1 MFWKTAIIVCELFNW
16 KVILP
21 IHRNFIDTFKKVS
34 HLLHWLLDLRSFYK
48 KLHVVHEHC
57 MLQSYVFVIYGLKT
71 NCSQYAQENPQ
82 YLPMNLFNQLSK
94 SRAILML
101 WLFIYI
107 TRYQVIHK
115 LLAKKYSVRIYP
127 SSNEAKKKLN
137 CET

>member
-1 MFWKTAIIVCELFNW
+1 MLYMNTAF
-16 KVILP
+16 
-21 IHRNFIDTFKKVS
+21 
-34 HLLHWLLDLRSFYK
+34 
-48 KLHVVHEHC
+48 
-57 MLQSYVFVIYGLKT
+57 FVIYGLKT

-101 WLFIYI
+101 WLFIYT

-127 SSNEAKKKLN
+127 SSNEAKKSTSLTVKRNGLRLQAFSLRAFDFVSFQLLLIN
-137 CET
+137 TPSAYIIVIQPMDSANDSHNLQPRPNV